1 MTRSKVAVLRV
12 RPDQVLEDID
22 RLYDLAD
29 VRHALKPGAQTILK
43 DNISWHFPFPGANT
57 TPWQLEGTVRSLRDR
72 GYSDLVCVQNKTV
85 VTDAFK
91 GEDLNGYLP
100 IFKRYDIP
108 VRYNFKPEDMTW
120 SIYKPRA
127 KMNVLDQIFPEGIQL
142 PDAFHGTN
150 IVHLPTVKC
159 VAGDT
164 EVMLGDGAV
173 ISIRKLVTEQLRRS
187 KSVAI
192 DREGAVHA
200 EGDATVYAMDPAGN
214 VRALKATHFAR
225 SRRNGRKVIK
235 IRTKTGREL
244 TATEDHPL
252 FTADGWKKAGLLSVG
267 ERVAIARRLVV
278 SGKAQPLPRT
288 HAVAPRE
295 PVISRA
301 GRKYDAPFLQNMI
314 DCYQNGQTATAVAA
328 QLGVR
333 WQVVQHVLKRHG
345 VPLRRNVVPITIP
358 AETSPELWRW
368 LGYFIAEG
376 CAEDLD
382 KGAGK
387 IWWTNTDPTLRSDFC
402 NLTRELF
409 SVEARE
415 RNSAQISIYSRDL
428 VRFISE
434 LGLEVPCN
442 SGNKVVPPLLM
453 KCSDDEVAAFL
464 SAYLDGDGTVSAR
477 QADVSAVTKSERLA
491 HGLLGLFARLG
502 IVASVRPVQQQL
514 DGWSE
519 PRTYFHVVV
528 SGSQVAHLASRLGLR
543 HAEKAARLARHAER
557 LASSK
562 QPSNWDTVPLPAA
575 DVKRVRVG
583 LGLTQASTCMA
594 SSINS
599 VENGQTR
606 PTPRI
611 ARNLVEVF
619 ASADCGAHFASEIA
633 HLRMLSSQDLAWDV
647 VETIDEVQ
655 EDIEL
660 FDITVPDAGSFIA
673 NGIVAHNCHIYTT
686 TTGAMKNAFGGLL
699 NTKRHYTHSWIHA
712 TLVDLLA
719 IQKEI
724 HAGLFAIMDG
734 TTAGDGPGP
743 RTMRPVIKD
752 VMLASEDQVAIDAV
766 AASMMG
772 FDPMTLEYIRLA
784 DEQGLGNGRRE
795 NIEVVGDVE
804 LASQRWGFSVG
815 DNGAS
820 MVGDVMWFGPLK
832 RFQKLFFHTPLVNL
846 FVMGSEAYHDYYRWP
861 LRDRRVFEQWKD
873 QTTWGR
879 LFDHY
884 QSHGTLAPADVAK
897 VG

>member
-1 MTRSKVAVLRV
+1 MTRSKVAVIRV
-12 RPDQVLEDID
+12 RPDQILEDID

-29 VRHALKPGAQTILK
+29 VRTALKPGAQTILK

-57 TPWQLEGTVRSLRDR
+57 TPWQLEGTVRSLRAR
-72 GYSDLVCVQNKTV
+72 GYTDQVCVQNKTV

-127 KMNVLDQIFPEGIQL
+127 KMNVLDQIFPEGIQI

-150 IVHLPTVKC
+150 IVQLPTVKC
-159 VAGDT
+159 VAGET
-164 EVMLGDGAV
+164 EVMLGDGTV
-173 ISIRKLVTEQLRRS
+173 TTIRELVTEQLRRAGV
-187 KSVAI
+187 VAL
-192 DREGAVHA
+192 DSDGTVHA
-200 EGDATVYAMDPAGN
+200 EGSAVVFAMDPAGN
-214 VRALKATHFAR
+214 VRALRATHFAR
-225 SRRNGRKVIK
+225 SRRNGRRALKL
-235 IRTKTGREL
+235 RTKMGRTL
-244 TATEDHPL
+244 IATADHPL
-252 FTADGWKKAGLLSVG
+252 YSKDGWKTLGDLQVG
-267 ERVAIARRLVV
+267 ERLAIARRMAVRAT
-278 SGKAQPLPRT
+278 SQPLPQT
-288 HAVAPRE
+288 HAVMAAT
-295 PVISRA
+295 PVVARA
-301 GRKYDAPFLQNMI
+301 GRKYDAPFVQTVV
-314 DCYQNGQTATAVAA
+314 DTYQRGQTVTAIATQV
-328 QLGVR
+328 GVR
-333 WQVVQHVLKRHG
+333 WQVVQHILKRHG
-345 VPLRRNVVPITIP
+345 VPLRRNVVAITVP
-358 AETSPELWRW
+358 ARTSTAFCRW

-376 CAEDLD
+376 CAEDLE

-387 IWWTNTDPTLRSDFC
+387 IWWTNTDPALRGDFC
-402 NLTRELF
+402 TLTHELF

-415 RNSAQISIYSRDL
+415 RDSAKISIYSRDL
-428 VRFISE
+428 VRFIAE

-453 KCSDDEVAAFL
+453 KCPDDEVAAFL

-477 QADVSAVTKSERLA
+477 QAEVSAVSKSEQLA
-491 HGLLGLFARLG
+491 RGLVCLFARLG
-502 IVASVRPVQQQL
+502 VVASIKPIQQRL
-514 DGWSE
+514 EGWSE
-519 PRTYFHVVV
+519 ARTYFQVVV
-528 SGSQVAHLASRLGLR
+528 SGSQVARLAGKLTLR
-543 HAEKAARLARHAER
+543 HTEKAARLARHAER
-557 LASSK
+557 LAGSK
-562 QPSNWDTVPLPAA
+562 QPSNWDVVPLPPAEMR
-575 DVKRVRVG
+575 RVREG
-583 LGLTQASTCMA
+583 LGFTQASTGLPA
-594 SSINS
+594 SVNNI
-599 VENGQTR
+599 ENGYTA

-611 ARNLVEVF
+611 ARQLIEVLATGDRDARF
-619 ASADCGAHFASEIA
+619 GSEIA
-633 HLRMLSSQDLAWDV
+633 RFRTLSNEDLAWDV
-647 VETIDEVQ
+647 VEAIDDVA
-655 EDIEL
+655 DDVEL
-660 FDITVPDAGSFIA
+660 FDMTVPEAGSFIA

-699 NTKRHYTHSWIHA
+699 NTKRHYTHSWIHE

-724 HAGLFAIMDG
+724 HAGLFAVMDG

-752 VMLASEDQVAIDAV
+752 VMLASEDQVAIDSV
-766 AASMMG
+766 SASMMG
-772 FDPMTLEYIRLA
+772 FDPMSLKYISMA

-795 NIEVVGDVE
+795 NIEIVGDVE
-804 LASQRWGFSVG
+804 LANQRWGFSVG

-861 LRDRRVFEQWKD
+861 LRDRRVFEQWRD
-873 QTTWGR
+873 QTTWGQ

-884 QSHGTLAPADVAK
+884 QSHGTLAPSDVAK